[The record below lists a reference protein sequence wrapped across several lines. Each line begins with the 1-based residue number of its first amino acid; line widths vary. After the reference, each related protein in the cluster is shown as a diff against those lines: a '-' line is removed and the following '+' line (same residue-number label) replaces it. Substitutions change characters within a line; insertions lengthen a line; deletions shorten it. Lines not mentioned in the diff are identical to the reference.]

1 MGKTRALR
9 RSACR
14 RPCLPQGRGRP
25 GERTRSCSPNLP
37 EAINWGSDAPAALSL
52 CLPASDGSRRNAP
65 ALRVCVAKPWVPQ
78 PHCPKRQATWRALR
92 PPPGCCGAGGNQN
105 NPGSAC
111 PQSPAGGSEA
121 RPGDTQGH
129 LPRWG
134 AREPAQRSEGTEAGP
149 GLVPGGVRSAGPGCG
164 GPGASVRPSARG
176 GPACPGNPAPTGS
189 VSSLPAPP
197 SVLTLLPGGTRHPR
211 NPGPAP
217 QRPLP
222 RI

>member
-9 RSACR
+9 RSAC
-14 RPCLPQGRGRP
+14 GRP
-25 GERTRSCSPNLP
+25 GERSRSCSPNLP
-37 EAINWGSDAPAALSL
+37 EAMNWGSDAPAALSL
-52 CLPASDGSRRNAP
+52 RRRNAP

-78 PHCPKRQATWRALR
+78 PHCPKRQ
-92 PPPGCCGAGGNQN
+92 PGA
-105 NPGSAC
+105 PS
-111 PQSPAGGSEA
+111 A
-121 RPGDTQGH
+121 RP
-129 LPRWG
+129 RG
-134 AREPAQRSEGTEAGP
+134 AAGP
-149 GLVPGGVRSAGPGCG
+149 AETRTTPARPVPKVRLEGAKPGRGTRRATSRVGAQENPHNAVRGRRLGRGLVPGGVRSAGPGCG